1 MQERKEKERV
11 PYFSL
16 AMGRPRQRRAACW
29 RQNNRTSTMT
39 VLVARTETRE
49 INKKWAK
56 VGGFEDKRPSLGSIA
71 TNKAREESKR
81 GRKGIRKRKG
91 QVH

>member
-1 MQERKEKERV
+1 
-11 PYFSL
+11 
-16 AMGRPRQRRAACW
+16 
-29 RQNNRTSTMT
+29 MT